1 MPNPGQFNWRD
12 GGEAHLNTPSSMVML
27 QQAARGNSRE
37 AYDSYTKLIDEA
49 NAKVTLRGLLKLD
62 IGMDQERPPVP
73 LEEVEPVDAIVKR
86 FVTGAMSL
94 GSISRETHETL
105 AVAMNRLGAR
115 SNTGEVCV
123 RVVGR
128 WGYFSCFLSCLL
140 LTCYHF
146 ADVRPTAHRTQNTL
160 SKYNNN
166 VY

>member
-1 MPNPGQFNWRD
+1 M
-12 GGEAHLNTPSSMVML
+12 
-27 QQAARGNSRE
+27 
-37 AYDSYTKLIDEA
+37 
-49 NAKVTLRGLLKLD
+49 LRGLLKLD
-62 IGMDQERPPVP
+62 IGKDQERPPVP

-128 WGYFSCFLSCLL
+128 WGYFSCFLSFLPPSYLL
-140 LTCYHF
+140 SFC
-146 ADVRPTAHRTQNTL
+146 
-160 SKYNNN
+160 
-166 VY
+166 